1 MRRCVEPRFAPN
13 TSTHAL
19 TASWGAPMAF
29 YVQRGEVPRKRHT
42 IFRQRSGELYREHL
56 MGTLGFSGPA
66 SLLYHVHPPT
76 RVTGTRLIGR
86 VELQSEED
94 PRLRMRHFR
103 LSDLPVGES
112 LIVGRTPLLF
122 NTDLTISL
130 ASAKTDSEQAE
141 FYRNAQADEIVY
153 VSEGSGTLESEF
165 GVLPFQAGDYLVIP
179 RGILHRYQPASEHEH
194 LRLLVVESAG
204 PVTPPRRYC
213 NERGQFLEHSPYCER
228 DIRVPQFV
236 PPRDEKGTFELIVK
250 QNNVLTA
257 IELDHHPWDVVGWD
271 GYYYPWALSIYDF
284 EPITGRLHQPPPVH
298 QTFQGHGFVLC
309 SFVPRLFDYHPEA
322 IPAPYNHSNVM
333 SDEVLYYANEEFMSR
348 KGIGYGSLTLHPA
361 GLPHGPHPG
370 KAEDSIGKQ
379 ETRELAVMVDTFR
392 PLTVAAAATSV
403 EDADYE
409 RSWLG

>member
-1 MRRCVEPRFAPN
+1 MP
-13 TSTHAL
+13 
-19 TASWGAPMAF
+19 F
-29 YVQRGEVPRKRHT
+29 YVQRGEVPRKRH
-42 IFRQRSGELYREHL
+42 IVFRQENGELYREHL

-76 RVTGTRLIGR
+76 RVSATRALGR
-86 VELQSEED
+86 VERQVEED

-103 LSDLPVGES
+103 LGSLPAENCPVA
-112 LIVGRTPLLF
+112 GRTLLLF
-122 NTDLTISL
+122 NADIAISL
-130 ASAKTDSEQAE
+130 AAVQAAGQAAPY
-141 FYRNAQADEIVY
+141 YRNAQADEIVY
-153 VSEGSGTLESEF
+153 VSEGQGVLESEF
-165 GVLPFQAGDYLVIP
+165 GELAFASGDYLVIP
-179 RGILHRYQPASEHEH
+179 RGILHRYRADAVAKQ

-204 PVTPPRRYC
+204 PVAPPRRYC

-228 DIRVPQFV
+228 DIRTPQFV
-236 PPRDEKGTFELIVK
+236 PPRDQSGQFELIVK
-250 QNNVLTA
+250 QNDMLTA
-257 IELDHHPWDVVGWD
+257 VELDHHPWDVVGWD
-271 GYYYPWALSIYDF
+271 GYYYPWALSIHDF

-298 QTFQGHGFVLC
+298 QTFQGQGFVLC

-322 IPAPYNHSNVM
+322 VPAPYNHSNVM

-348 KGIGYGSLTLHPA
+348 KGIGYASMTLHPA

-370 KAEDSIGKQ
+370 KAEASIGQK

-392 PLTVAAAATSV
+392 PLNVAAAATAV